1 MGADPNVRLGK
12 DSETLLHVAI
22 REGRKEIV
30 RMLLNA
36 KAKPDE
42 PLKDGVT
49 PLMMAV
55 ENDNADYI
63 PLIMAHGITLGKKD
77 NQGNTVLH
85 HVAKNNARAS
95 AKYLLRRIGVMKGIT
110 QEFQLY
116 KNANND
122 GEAPYNVAEE
132 IIEMKPSSNENI
144 HWICTI
150 KDYFRTKHWPN

>member
-63 PLIMAHGITLGKKD
+63 PLIHGSRNYTREKG
-77 NQGNTVLH
+77 QP
-85 HVAKNNARAS
+85 R
-95 AKYLLRRIGVMKGIT
+95 KYCT
-110 QEFQLY
+110 
-116 KNANND
+116 
-122 GEAPYNVAEE
+122 APCRQ
-132 IIEMKPSSNENI
+132 KQCSRL
-144 HWICTI
+144 C
-150 KDYFRTKHWPN
+150 